1 MDAAVVN
8 TVLEDWRTA
17 PIDTRLRAMLGYLE
31 KLVLNPEQLS
41 RADIVALRAAGVS
54 DAAIRE
60 ANYVAFLFGVM
71 DRLADS
77 FDFAIPTP
85 EQARNDGEFLH
96 RNGYVMT
103 KFIR

>member
-1 MDAAVVN
+1 MRS
-8 TVLEDWRTA
+8 VLEDWRTA
-17 PIDTRLRAMLGYLE
+17 PVDARLRAMLGYLE
-31 KLVLNPEQLS
+31 RLVLNPEQLS
-41 RADIVALRAAGVS
+41 CADIVALRAAGAS
-54 DAAIRE
+54 DTAIRE

-77 FDFAIPTP
+77 FDFVIPP
-85 EQARNDGEFLH
+85 AEQARHVGEFLR